1 MRVKSYYVSQMDE
14 MDCGVA
20 ALATV
25 LKRYGSDYSLSYLRQ
40 MAKTNIEG
48 TTALGLVKA
57 AQKLKFDTKAIQA
70 DMSLFDIPDLHFP
83 FIVQVLKNNEFYHFY
98 VVCKA
103 NNKSVTIADPDPSDG
118 IRKISKE
125 LFSKEWTGVALFFT
139 PQINYQPVKENKNS
153 LWNYASI
160 LFKQKKLIINILI
173 ASLLTTIIGIA
184 GSYYLQGMLDNFI
197 PNQAFNTITIVS
209 IGLIFTYI
217 IQQILSFGQNY
228 LLTVLGQRLSIDVIL
243 SYIKHIFTLPM
254 SFFTTRRTGEIV
266 SRFTDSNKIIDA
278 LANIIM
284 SMFLDTLIVIILAV
298 VLAAQSVKLFFLTLL
313 LIPLYTAIIYIF
325 VKPFEKYNQE
335 VMESNAKLSSSII
348 EDINGIETIKSLNA
362 EQNSYNRVDH
372 EFVKYL
378 KKSFTYSKLDL
389 TQQAIK
395 TGIQLIMNVV
405 ILWVGARLV
414 MNNVLSIGQL
424 MTYNA
429 LLSYFTNPIQ
439 NIINLQNKLQS
450 ARVANNRLNEVY
462 LVESEFKKKRPIKD
476 INSIDGD
483 IEFKNVQY
491 NYGYSEPVLSNLD
504 LKINQTQKIVLV
516 GMSGSGK
523 TTLVQ
528 LLAGFYPV
536 NQGDIT
542 VNDQSIEHIDRHV
555 LRSYI
560 NYTPQTPYLFNGTI
574 LENLTLGCRSGIT
587 MQNIR
592 EACQMAEINQDI
604 ENRPLQYQTE
614 LSENGTILS
623 GGQKQRLTIARAL
636 LSPAKV
642 LIFDESTSAL
652 DTITEDKIINN
663 LLSLTNKTIIFV
675 AHRLN
680 IAKKVDKIV
689 LLDKGKI
696 VNQGS
701 HKELLQNSSFYAELF
716 NK

>member
-1 MRVKSYYVSQMDE
+1 MIKKYYVPQIDE
-14 MDCGVA
+14 SDCGVA
-20 ALATV
+20 ALATI
-25 LKRYGSDYSLSYLRQ
+25 LKKHGSDYSLAHLRQ
-40 MAKTNIEG
+40 MAKTNMEG
-48 TTALGLVKA
+48 TTALGLVRTAK
-57 AQKLKFDTKAIQA
+57 KLKFDTKAIQA
-70 DMSLFDIPDLHFP
+70 DMSLFDMKDVHFP

-103 NNKSVTIADPDPSDG
+103 NKKNITIADPDPSDG
-118 IRKISKE
+118 VRKISKE
-125 LFSKEWTGVALFFT
+125 QFEKEWTGVALFFT
-139 PQINYQPVKENKNS
+139 PQIDYQPVKENKNS
-153 LWNYASI
+153 LWNYTSI
-160 LFKQKKLIINILI
+160 LFKQKKLIINIVI
-173 ASLLTTIIGIA
+173 AALLTTIIGIA

-209 IGLIFTYI
+209 MGLIFTYI
-217 IQQILSFGQNY
+217 MQQILSFGQNY
-228 LLTVLGQRLSIDVIL
+228 LLMVLGQRLSIDVIL
-243 SYIKHIFTLPM
+243 SYIKHIFKLPM
-254 SFFTTRRTGEIV
+254 SFFATRRTGEIV

-278 LANIIM
+278 LANIII
-284 SMFLDTLIVIILAV
+284 SMFLDTFIVVILAV
-298 VLAAQSVKLFFLTLL
+298 VLAAQSMTLFFLTLL

-405 ILWVGARLV
+405 ILWIGARLV

-439 NIINLQNKLQS
+439 NIINLQTKLQS

-462 LVESEFKKKRPIKD
+462 LVESEFKKQRPIKD
-476 INSIDGD
+476 INSINGN
-483 IEFKNVQY
+483 IEFKNVTY
-491 NYGYSEPVLSNLD
+491 NYGYGSPVLDNLN
-504 LKINQTQKIVLV
+504 LKITKNQKVVLV

-523 TTLVQ
+523 TTLAQ
-528 LLAGFYPV
+528 LLSGFYPIK
-536 NQGDIT
+536 QGNIKL
-542 VNDQSIEHIDRHV
+542 NNKSIENIDRHI

-560 NYTPQTPYLFNGTI
+560 NYIPQTPYLFNGTI
-574 LENLTLGCRSGIT
+574 LENLTLGCRPEVTI
-587 MQNIR
+587 NDIKK
-592 EACQMAEINQDI
+592 ACKMAEINHDI
-604 ENRPLQYQTE
+604 KNKPLQYQTE

-636 LSPAKV
+636 LSPAQV

-663 LLSLTNKTIIFV
+663 ILSLTNKTIIFV

-696 VNQGS
+696 VDQGS
-701 HKELLQNSSFYAELF
+701 HKELLQSSDFYAELF

>member
-1 MRVKSYYVSQMDE
+1 MRIKRYYVPQVDE
-14 MDCGVA
+14 RDCGVA

-25 LKRYGSDYSLSYLRQ
+25 LKRYGSDYSLAHLRQ
-40 MAKTNIEG
+40 MAKTDMEG
-48 TTALGLVKA
+48 TTALGLVRTA
-57 AQKLKFDTKAIQA
+57 EKLKFDTKAIQA
-70 DMSLFDIPDLHFP
+70 DMSLFDIEDLHFP
-83 FIVQVLKNNEFYHFY
+83 FIVHVLKNNEFYHFY

-103 NNKSVTIADPDPSDG
+103 NNKKITIADPDPSDG

-125 LFSKEWTGVALFFT
+125 QFEKEWTGVALFFT
-139 PQINYQPVKENKNS
+139 PQIDYQPVKDNKNS
-153 LWNYASI
+153 LWAYTSI
-160 LFKQKKLIINILI
+160 LFKQKKLIINIVI
-173 ASLLTTIIGIA
+173 AALLTTIIGIS

-217 IQQILSFGQNY
+217 MQQILSFGQNY

-243 SYIKHIFTLPM
+243 SYIKHIFNLPM
-254 SFFTTRRTGEIV
+254 SFFATRRTGEIV

-284 SMFLDTLIVIILAV
+284 SMFLDTFIVIILAI
-298 VLAAQSVKLFFLTLL
+298 VLAAQSMTLFFLTLL

-395 TGIQLIMNVV
+395 TGIQLIMNVI

-439 NIINLQNKLQS
+439 NIINLQTKLQS

-476 INSIDGD
+476 INSINGD

-491 NYGYSEPVLSNLD
+491 NYGYSSPVLENLN
-504 LKINQTQKIVLV
+504 LKINKKQKIVLV

-523 TTLVQ
+523 TTLAQ
-528 LLAGFYPV
+528 LLAGFYSV
-536 NQGDIT
+536 KQGDIT
-542 VNDQSIEHIDRHV
+542 INGQSIENIDRHA

-560 NYTPQTPYLFNGTI
+560 NYVPQTPYLFNGTI
-574 LENLTLGCRSGIT
+574 LENLTLGCRPGIT
-587 MQNIR
+587 MQDIQ
-592 EACQMAEINQDI
+592 EACKMAEINQDI
-604 ENRPLQYQTE
+604 ENKPLQYQTE

-636 LSPAKV
+636 LSPAQV

-652 DTITEDKIINN
+652 DTITENKIINN

-696 VNQGS
+696 VDQGS
-701 HKELLQNSSFYAELF
+701 HKELLQNSNFYAELF

>member
-48 TTALGLVKA
+48 TTALGLVKT

>member
-1 MRVKSYYVSQMDE
+1 MKIKKYYVPQVDE
-14 MDCGVA
+14 RDCGVA

-25 LKRYGSDYSLSYLRQ
+25 LKRYGSDYSLAHLRQ
-40 MAKTNIEG
+40 MAKTDMEG
-48 TTALGLVKA
+48 TTALGLVRTA
-57 AQKLKFDTKAIQA
+57 EKLKFDTKAIQA
-70 DMSLFDIPDLHFP
+70 DMALFDIENLHFP

-103 NNKSVTIADPDPSDG
+103 NNKKITIADPDPSDG
-118 IRKISKE
+118 VRKISKE
-125 LFSKEWTGVALFFT
+125 QFEKEWTGVALFFT
-139 PQINYQPVKENKNS
+139 PQIDYQPVKENKNS
-153 LWNYASI
+153 LWNYTSI
-160 LFKQKKLIINILI
+160 LFKQKRLIINIVV
-173 ASLLTTIIGIA
+173 AALLTTIIGIA

-209 IGLIFTYI
+209 MGLIFTYI
-217 IQQILSFGQNY
+217 MQQILSFGQNY
-228 LLTVLGQRLSIDVIL
+228 LLMVLGQRLSIDVIL
-243 SYIKHIFTLPM
+243 SYIKHIFKLPM
-254 SFFTTRRTGEIV
+254 SFFSTRRTGEIV

-284 SMFLDTLIVIILAV
+284 SMFLDTFIVIILAI
-298 VLAAQSVKLFFLTLL
+298 VLAAQSMTLFFLTLL
-313 LIPLYTAIIYIF
+313 LIPLYTSIIYIF

-439 NIINLQNKLQS
+439 NIINLQTKLQS

-476 INSIDGD
+476 ISSINGD

-491 NYGYSEPVLSNLD
+491 NYGYSAPVLQNLD
-504 LKINQTQKIVLV
+504 LKINKKQKIVLV

-523 TTLVQ
+523 TTLAQ

-536 NQGDIT
+536 HQGDIT
-542 VNDQSIEHIDRHV
+542 VNNKSIENIDRHV

-560 NYTPQTPYLFNGTI
+560 NYIPQTPYLFNGTI
-574 LENLTLGCRSGIT
+574 LENLTLGCKPGIT
-587 MQNIR
+587 MQDIQ

-604 ENRPLQYQTE
+604 ENKPLQYQTE

-636 LSPAKV
+636 LSPAQV

-696 VNQGS
+696 VDQGS
-701 HKELLQNSSFYAELF
+701 HKELLQNSNFYSELF

>member
-1 MRVKSYYVSQMDE
+1 MRIKSYYVPQIDE

-25 LKRYGSDYSLSYLRQ
+25 LKRYGSDYSLAHLRQ
-40 MAKTNIEG
+40 MAKTNAEG
-48 TTALGLVKA
+48 TTALGLVQTA
-57 AQKLKFDTKAIQA
+57 EKLKFDTKAIQA
-70 DMSLFDIPDLHFP
+70 DMSIFDIPDLHFP

-98 VVCKA
+98 VVCKS
-103 NNKSVTIADPDPSDG
+103 NNKNIIVADPDPSDG
-118 IRKISKE
+118 IRKINRDQFK
-125 LFSKEWTGVALFFT
+125 KEWTGVALFFT
-139 PQINYQPVKENKNS
+139 PQIDYHPVKESKHS
-153 LWNYASI
+153 LWNYTSI
-160 LFKQKKLIINILI
+160 LLKQKKLIINIVI
-173 ASLLTTIIGIA
+173 AALLTTIIGIA
-184 GSYYLQGMLDNFI
+184 GSYYLQGMIDNFV
-197 PNQAFNTITIVS
+197 PNQAVNTITIVS
-209 IGLIFTYI
+209 VGLIFTYI
-217 IQQILSFGQNY
+217 MQQILSFGQNY

-243 SYIKHIFTLPM
+243 SYIKHIFKLPM
-254 SFFTTRRTGEIV
+254 SFFATRRTGEIV

-284 SMFLDTLIVIILAV
+284 SMFLDTFVVIILAI
-298 VLAAQSVKLFFLTLL
+298 VLAAQSITLFFVTLL

-378 KKSFTYSKLDL
+378 KRSFTYSKLDL
-389 TQQAIK
+389 IQQAIK
-395 TGIQLIMNVV
+395 TGVQLIMNVV
-405 ILWVGARLV
+405 ILWLGSRLV
-414 MNNVLSIGQL
+414 MNNSLSIGQL

-439 NIINLQNKLQS
+439 NIINLQTKLQS
-450 ARVANNRLNEVY
+450 ARVANRRLNEVY
-462 LVESEFKKKRPIKD
+462 LVESEFKKKRLIKD
-476 INSIDGD
+476 TNSINGD
-483 IEFKNVQY
+483 IEFKNIQY
-491 NYGYSEPVLSNLD
+491 NYGYSSPVLENLN
-504 LKINQTQKIVLV
+504 LRIKKHQKTVLV

-523 TTLVQ
+523 TTLAQ
-528 LLAGFYPV
+528 LLAGFY
-536 NQGDIT
+536 T
-542 VNDQSIEHIDRHV
+542 VEKGEIRLNDQSIENVDLHV

-560 NYTPQTPYLFNGTI
+560 NYIPQTPYLFNGTI
-574 LENLTLGCRSGIT
+574 LENLTLGCRAGIT
-587 MQNIR
+587 MQDIKD
-592 EACQMAEINQDI
+592 ACKIAEINQDI
-604 ENRPLQYQTE
+604 ENKPLQYQTE

-623 GGQKQRLTIARAL
+623 GGQKQRLTIARSL
-636 LSPAKV
+636 LSPAQV
-642 LIFDESTSAL
+642 LIFDESTSSL

-680 IAKKVDKIV
+680 IAKKVDKII

-696 VNQGS
+696 VAQGS
-701 HKELLQNSSFYAELF
+701 HKELLQNSNFYADLF

>member
-1 MRVKSYYVSQMDE
+1 M
-14 MDCGVA
+14 A
-20 ALATV
+20 H
-25 LKRYGSDYSLSYLRQ
+25 LRQ
-40 MAKTNIEG
+40 MAKTDMEG
-48 TTALGLVKA
+48 TTALGLVQT

-70 DMSLFDIPDLHFP
+70 DMSLFDIPDIHFP

-103 NNKSVTIADPDPSDG
+103 NNKSITIADPDPSDG

-125 LFSKEWTGVALFFT
+125 LFSQEWTGVALFFT
-139 PQINYQPVKENKNS
+139 PQIDYQPVKENKNS

-160 LFKQKKLIINILI
+160 LFKQKKLIINIVI

-217 IQQILSFGQNY
+217 IQQVLSFGQNY

-284 SMFLDTLIVIILAV
+284 SMFLDTFIVIILAV

-335 VMESNAKLSSSII
+335 VMESNSELSSSII

-362 EQNSYNRVDH
+362 EKNSYNRVDH

-378 KKSFTYSKLDL
+378 KKSFTYSKLGL

-405 ILWVGARLV
+405 ILLVGSRLV

-439 NIINLQNKLQS
+439 NIINLQTKLQS

-476 INSIDGD
+476 IGSIDGD

-491 NYGYSEPVLSNLD
+491 NYGYSEAVLSNLD
-504 LKINQTQKIVLV
+504 LKINKTQKIVLV

-542 VNDQSIEHIDRHV
+542 INDQSIENIDRHV

-574 LENLTLGCRSGIT
+574 LENLTLGCRPGIT

-652 DTITEDKIINN
+652 DTITEDKVINN

-680 IAKKVDKIV
+680 IAKKVDKVV

-696 VNQGS
+696 VDQGS

>member
-1 MRVKSYYVSQMDE
+1 MRIKNYYVPQADE
-14 MDCGVA
+14 QDCGVA

-25 LKRYGSDYSLSYLRQ
+25 LKRYGSDYSLAHLRQ
-40 MAKTNIEG
+40 MAKTDMEG
-48 TTALGLVKA
+48 TTALGLVQT

-70 DMSLFDIPDLHFP
+70 DMSLFDIPDIHFP

-103 NNKSVTIADPDPSDG
+103 NNKSITIADPDPSDG

-125 LFSKEWTGVALFFT
+125 LFSQEWTGVALFFT
-139 PQINYQPVKENKNS
+139 PQIDYQPVKENKNS

-160 LFKQKKLIINILI
+160 LFKQKKLIINIVI

-217 IQQILSFGQNY
+217 IQQVLSFGQNY

-284 SMFLDTLIVIILAV
+284 SMFLDTFIVIILAV

-335 VMESNAKLSSSII
+335 VMESNSELSSSII

-362 EQNSYNRVDH
+362 EKNSYNRVDH

-378 KKSFTYSKLDL
+378 KKSFTYSKLGL

-405 ILWVGARLV
+405 ILLVGSRLV

-439 NIINLQNKLQS
+439 NIINLQTKLQS

-476 INSIDGD
+476 IGSIDGD

-491 NYGYSEPVLSNLD
+491 NYGYSEAVLSNLD
-504 LKINQTQKIVLV
+504 LKINKTQKIVLV

-542 VNDQSIEHIDRHV
+542 INDQSIENIDRHV

-574 LENLTLGCRSGIT
+574 LENLTLGCRPGIT

-652 DTITEDKIINN
+652 DTITEDKVINN

-680 IAKKVDKIV
+680 IAKKVDKVV

-696 VNQGS
+696 VDQGS

>member
-1 MRVKSYYVSQMDE
+1 
-14 MDCGVA
+14 
-20 ALATV
+20 
-25 LKRYGSDYSLSYLRQ
+25 
-40 MAKTNIEG
+40 MAKTDMEG
-48 TTALGLVKA
+48 TTALGLVQT

-70 DMSLFDIPDLHFP
+70 DMSLFDIPDIHFP

-103 NNKSVTIADPDPSDG
+103 NNKSITIADPDPSDG

-125 LFSKEWTGVALFFT
+125 LFSQEWTGVALFFT
-139 PQINYQPVKENKNS
+139 PQIDYQPVKENKNS

-160 LFKQKKLIINILI
+160 LFKQKKLIINIVI

-217 IQQILSFGQNY
+217 IQQVLSFGQNY

-284 SMFLDTLIVIILAV
+284 SMFLDTFIVIILAV

-335 VMESNAKLSSSII
+335 VMESNSELSSSII

-362 EQNSYNRVDH
+362 EKNSYNRVDH

-378 KKSFTYSKLDL
+378 KKSFTYSKLGL

-405 ILWVGARLV
+405 ILLVGSRLV

-439 NIINLQNKLQS
+439 NIINLQTKLQS

-476 INSIDGD
+476 IGSIDGD

-491 NYGYSEPVLSNLD
+491 NYGYSEAVLSNLD
-504 LKINQTQKIVLV
+504 LKINKTQKIVLV

-542 VNDQSIEHIDRHV
+542 INDQSIENIDRHV

-574 LENLTLGCRSGIT
+574 LENLTLGCRPGIT

-652 DTITEDKIINN
+652 DTITEDKVINN

-680 IAKKVDKIV
+680 IAKKVDKVV

-696 VNQGS
+696 VDQGS

>member
-1 MRVKSYYVSQMDE
+1 MRIKNYYTPQIDE
-14 MDCGVA
+14 QDCGVA

-25 LKRYGSDYSLSYLRQ
+25 LKKYGSDYSLARLRQ
-40 MAKTNIEG
+40 MAKTDMEG
-48 TTALGLVKA
+48 TTALGLVKT

-70 DMSLFDIPDLHFP
+70 DMALFDIQDLHFP

-103 NNKSVTIADPDPSDG
+103 NNKSITIADPDPIDG

-125 LFSKEWTGVALFFT
+125 QFAQEWTGVALFFT
-139 PQINYQPVKENKNS
+139 PQIDYQPVKENKNS

-160 LFKQKKLIINILI
+160 LLKQKKLIVNIVI
-173 ASLLTTIIGIA
+173 AALLTTIIGIA

-197 PNQAFNTITIVS
+197 PNQTFNTITIVS
-209 IGLIFTYI
+209 MGLIFTYI

-228 LLTVLGQRLSIDVIL
+228 LLTILGQRLSIDVIL
-243 SYIKHIFTLPM
+243 SYIKHIFKLPM
-254 SFFTTRRTGEIV
+254 SFFATRRTGEIV

-278 LANIIM
+278 LANVIM
-284 SMFLDTLIVIILAV
+284 SIFLDTFIVIILAI
-298 VLAAQSVKLFFLTLL
+298 VLAAQSITLFFVTLL

-325 VKPFEKYNQE
+325 AKPFEKYNQE

-395 TGIQLIMNVV
+395 TVIQLIMNVV
-405 ILWVGARLV
+405 ILWMGARLV
-414 MNNVLSIGQL
+414 INNVLSIGQL

-439 NIINLQNKLQS
+439 NIINLQTKLQS

-462 LVESEFKKKRPIKD
+462 LVESEFKKERPIKD
-476 INSIDGD
+476 ASSINGD
-483 IEFKNVQY
+483 IEFKNIQY
-491 NYGYSEPVLSNLD
+491 NYGYSAPVLENLN
-504 LKINQTQKIVLV
+504 LRIKKQQKIVLV

-523 TTLVQ
+523 TTLAQ
-528 LLAGFYPV
+528 LLTGFYTV
-536 NQGDIT
+536 KKGEITLNNQDIEN
-542 VNDQSIEHIDRHV
+542 VDRHA

-560 NYTPQTPYLFNGTI
+560 NYIPQIPYLFKGTI

-587 MQNIR
+587 MKDIQD
-592 EACQMAEINQDI
+592 ACKIAEINQDI
-604 ENRPLQYQTE
+604 ENKPLQYQTE
-614 LSENGTILS
+614 LSENGNILS

-636 LSPAKV
+636 LSPAQV

-652 DTITEDKIINN
+652 DAITEDKIINN
-663 LLSLTNKTIIFV
+663 LLSLSNKTIIFV

-680 IAKKVDKIV
+680 VAKKVDKIV

-696 VNQGS
+696 VAQGS
-701 HKELLQNSSFYAELF
+701 HKELLQNSIFYAELF

>member
-1 MRVKSYYVSQMDE
+1 MRIKRYYVPQVDE
-14 MDCGVA
+14 RDCGVA

-25 LKRYGSDYSLSYLRQ
+25 LKRYGSDYSLAHLRQ
-40 MAKTNIEG
+40 MAKTDMAG
-48 TTALGLVKA
+48 TTALGLVRTA
-57 AQKLKFDTKAIQA
+57 EKLKFDTKAIQA
-70 DMSLFDIPDLHFP
+70 DMSLFDIEDLHFP

-103 NNKSVTIADPDPSDG
+103 NNKKITIADPDPSDG

-125 LFSKEWTGVALFFT
+125 QFEKEWTGVALFFT
-139 PQINYQPVKENKNS
+139 PQIDYQPVKENKNS
-153 LWNYASI
+153 LWNYTSI
-160 LFKQKKLIINILI
+160 LFKQKKLIINIVI
-173 ASLLTTIIGIA
+173 AALLTTIIGIA

-209 IGLIFTYI
+209 MGLIFTYI
-217 IQQILSFGQNY
+217 MQQILSFGQNY
-228 LLTVLGQRLSIDVIL
+228 LLMVLGQRLSIDVIL
-243 SYIKHIFTLPM
+243 SYIKHIFKLPM
-254 SFFTTRRTGEIV
+254 SFFATRRTGEIV

-284 SMFLDTLIVIILAV
+284 SMFLDTFIVIILAI
-298 VLAAQSVKLFFLTLL
+298 VLAAQSMTLFFLTLL

-439 NIINLQNKLQS
+439 NIINLQTKLQS

-476 INSIDGD
+476 ISNINGD
-483 IEFKNVQY
+483 IEFKNIQY
-491 NYGYSEPVLSNLD
+491 NYGYSAPVLENLN
-504 LKINQTQKIVLV
+504 LKINKKQKIVLV

-523 TTLVQ
+523 TTLAQ

-536 NQGDIT
+536 KQGDIT
-542 VNDQSIEHIDRHV
+542 VNNKSIENIDRHV

-560 NYTPQTPYLFNGTI
+560 NYIPQTPYLFNGTI
-574 LENLTLGCRSGIT
+574 LENLTLGCRPGIT
-587 MQNIR
+587 MQDIQK
-592 EACQMAEINQDI
+592 ACQMAEINQDI
-604 ENRPLQYQTE
+604 ENKPLQYQTE

-636 LSPAKV
+636 LSPAQV

-663 LLSLTNKTIIFV
+663 LLSLNNKTIIFV

-689 LLDKGKI
+689 LLDEGKI
-696 VNQGS
+696 VDQGS
-701 HKELLQNSSFYAELF
+701 HKELLQNSDFYAELF

>member
-1 MRVKSYYVSQMDE
+1 MRIKKYYVPQVDE
-14 MDCGVA
+14 RDCGVA

-25 LKRYGSDYSLSYLRQ
+25 LKRYGSDCSLAHLRQ
-40 MAKTNIEG
+40 MAKTDMEG
-48 TTALGLVKA
+48 TTALGLVRTA
-57 AQKLKFDTKAIQA
+57 EKLKFDTKALKA
-70 DMSLFDIPDLHFP
+70 DMSLFDMGDLHFP

-103 NNKSVTIADPDPSDG
+103 NNKNITVADPDPSDG
-118 IRKISKE
+118 VRKISKE
-125 LFSKEWTGVALFFT
+125 QFKKEWTGVALFFT
-139 PQINYQPVKENKNS
+139 PQIDYQPVKENKNS

-160 LFKQKKLIINILI
+160 LFNQKKLIINIVV
-173 ASLLTTIIGIA
+173 AALLTTMIGIT

-197 PNQAFNTITIVS
+197 PNQAFTTITIIS
-209 IGLIFTYI
+209 MGLIFSYI
-217 IQQILSFGQNY
+217 MQQILSFGQTY
-228 LLTVLGQRLSIDVIL
+228 LLAILGQRLSIDVIL
-243 SYIKHIFTLPM
+243 SYIKHIFKLPM
-254 SFFTTRRTGEIV
+254 SFFSTRRTGEIV

-284 SMFLDTLIVIILAV
+284 SMFLDTFIVIILAV
-298 VLAAQSVKLFFLTLL
+298 VLAAQSITLFLLTLL

-325 VKPFEKYNQE
+325 VKPFERYNQE
-335 VMESNAKLSSSII
+335 VMESNSKLSSSII

-389 TQQAIK
+389 TQQTIK

-405 ILWVGARLV
+405 ILWVGAQLV
-414 MNNVLSIGQL
+414 MNNLLSIGQL

-439 NIINLQNKLQS
+439 NIINLQTKLQS

-462 LVESEFKKKRPIKD
+462 LVESEFKKERPIKD
-476 INSIDGD
+476 INSINGD

-491 NYGYSEPVLSNLD
+491 NYGYSAPVLSNLD
-504 LKINQTQKIVLV
+504 LKIKQTQKIVIV

-528 LLAGFYPV
+528 LLAGFYQV

-542 VNDQSIEHIDRHV
+542 INNQSIENIDRHV

-560 NYTPQTPYLFNGTI
+560 NYIPQTPYLFNGTI
-574 LENLTLGCRSGIT
+574 LENLTLGCRPGIT
-587 MQNIR
+587 MKNIQ

-604 ENRPLQYQTE
+604 ENKPLQYQTE

-642 LIFDESTSAL
+642 LIFDESTSSL

-696 VNQGS
+696 VGQGS
-701 HKELLQNSSFYAELF
+701 HKELLQNSSFYEELF